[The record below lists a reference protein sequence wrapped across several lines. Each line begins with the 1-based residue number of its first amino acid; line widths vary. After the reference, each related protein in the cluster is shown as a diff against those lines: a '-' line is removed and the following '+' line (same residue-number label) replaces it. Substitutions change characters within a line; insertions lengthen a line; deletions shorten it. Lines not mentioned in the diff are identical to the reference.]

1 LGHGRTL
8 RIQAFGGQVHTA
20 GHWTITDSVKTNCN
34 ANNSGF
40 VNLLWSCRQGYDGG
54 VKIGDANMDMM
65 KIEMRGGC
73 IDLQPAGIFR
83 MSGAS
88 GAVIR
93 CESGVLWV
101 TQENRPRDDFLCA
114 GQSLSVISAGVTVV
128 EAVGELAARI
138 RLCAPAKPTVNPL
151 LQLRTVF

>member
-1 LGHGRTL
+1 M
-8 RIQAFGGQVHTA
+8 
-20 GHWTITDSVKTNCN
+20 
-34 ANNSGF
+34 
-40 VNLLWSCRQGYDGG
+40 
-54 VKIGDANMDMM
+54 KIGEAIMDNMR
-65 KIEMRGGC
+65 IEFRGGC

-83 MSGAS
+83 MSGAA
-88 GAVIR
+88 GVVIR

-138 RLCAPAKPTVNPL
+138 KLCRPAKPVANPV
-151 LQLRTVF
+151 LQPRAAF